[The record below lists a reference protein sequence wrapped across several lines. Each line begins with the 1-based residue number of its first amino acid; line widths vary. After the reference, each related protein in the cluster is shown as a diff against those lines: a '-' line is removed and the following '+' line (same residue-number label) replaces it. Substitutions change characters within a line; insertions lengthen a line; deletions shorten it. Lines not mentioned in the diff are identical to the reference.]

1 MSNII
6 EIVESIEE
14 TTIAMKR
21 LETIISALDEA
32 YNDSKISEL
41 MNNDLIKS
49 QRDDLYVELRRLN
62 QVKKAAMKQIAS
74 L

>member
-1 MSNII
+1 MTDII
-6 EIVESIEE
+6 EIVETIEE
-14 TTIAMKR
+14 TTIAMTR
-21 LETIISALDEA
+21 IETILSALDEA

-41 MNNDLIKS
+41 LNKDLINR